1 MKEFFTDYL
10 SIILFL
16 HLISVVVW
24 IGGMIVIRFSVHYSF
39 LQIND
44 PKIKLGRSLENLRI
58 FFNMVIVSIIT
69 IFTTAIIMHL
79 AFDLSNSDLKNIAF
93 LKEFILVIMTLIFI
107 VIFIKRRKAENLFK
121 NENLALAKKEL
132 ELISKYL
139 IPINISLGLIEIF
152 LGVSL
157 RGF

>member
-44 PKIKLGRSLENLRI
+44 PKIRLGRSLENLRI
-58 FFNMVIVSIIT
+58 FFNMVIVLIIT

-107 VIFIKRRKAENLFK
+107 VIFIKRRKTENLFK

>member
-44 PKIKLGRSLENLRI
+44 PKIRLGRSLENLRI

-107 VIFIKRRKAENLFK
+107 VIFIKRRKTENLFK